1 MCEHLFQEP
10 ADEQKEKEADKKSS
24 QSESEEE
31 EVNED
36 KLSSQ
41 FYVNGKNL
49 IDMSYMHLA
58 TKSANDS
65 CGYCKSKKENPGSAT
80 YGIGAPRLSVE
91 DY

>member
-1 MCEHLFQEP
+1 MCEHPFQES

-31 EVNED
+31 EENED